1 MTVADNVMIGLHL
14 AERTSWLSDLVGTP
28 AVARQNKESRQAALS
43 LLSRVNLSG
52 RSDEDAANL
61 SYGELKRLEIA
72 RALATKPKILLLDE
86 PAAGCNPVET
96 KEMASLIQEIKADG
110 ITVVLV
116 EHDMGLVM
124 SISDRIVVLDQ
135 GRIIADGQ
143 AQDIREN
150 PTVIAAYL
158 GSRALKK
165 AAG

>member
-1 MTVADNVMIGLHL
+1 
-14 AERTSWLSDLVGTP
+14 
-28 AVARQNKESRQAALS
+28 
-43 LLSRVNLSG
+43 
-52 RSDEDAANL
+52 
-61 SYGELKRLEIA
+61 
-72 RALATKPKILLLDE
+72 
-86 PAAGCNPVET
+86 
-96 KEMASLIQEIKADG
+96 
-110 ITVVLV
+110 
-116 EHDMGLVM
+116 MGLVM